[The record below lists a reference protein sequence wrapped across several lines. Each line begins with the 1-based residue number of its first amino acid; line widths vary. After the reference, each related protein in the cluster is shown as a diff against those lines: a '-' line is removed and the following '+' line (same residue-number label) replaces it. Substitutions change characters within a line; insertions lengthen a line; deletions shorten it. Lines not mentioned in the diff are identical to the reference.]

1 MNADALVDTLRGGL
15 AGSWLDPL
23 HIAKRSLA
31 RGMRRAAGHLSGR
44 LLDIGCG
51 VKPYRAML
59 PGVTRHIG
67 IERPGTLSRSTV
79 VDAWADALALP
90 FAEASFDSVL
100 CNEVLEHVPEPAR
113 LLSEAARVLRPGGT
127 LVLTTPQTWGLHEE
141 PHDYYRYTRHGLA
154 WLARGAGLEVL
165 EITPT
170 CGTFATVG
178 QRLSSFFFYTT
189 GAYRVPALNLLVR
202 PFLAAGQIVAVAL
215 DELCGRRGD
224 PLDHVLVARR

>member
-1 MNADALVDTLRGGL
+1 MSLATALKRRL
-15 AGSWLDPL
+15 ASGWLDPL
-23 HIAKRSLA
+23 HIAKRSIA
-31 RGMRRAAGHLSGR
+31 RGMRRVAPQLTGQM
-44 LLDIGCG
+44 LDIGCG

-59 PGVTRHIG
+59 TGVTRYIG
-67 IERPGTLSRSTV
+67 IERPGTLSKSGV
-79 VDAWADALALP
+79 VDVWADGLALP
-90 FAEASFDSVL
+90 FAAASFDSVL

-113 LLSEAARVLRPGGT
+113 LFAEAARVLKPGGT

-141 PHDYYRYTRHGLA
+141 PHDYYRYTRY
-154 WLARGAGLEVL
+154 GLEYLACGSGFTVI

-189 GAYRVPALNLLVR
+189 GASRVLPLNLLVR
-202 PFLAAGQIVAVAL
+202 PFLGLGQLFAVAL